1 MQEEEVESEED
12 EEELKEIELPE
23 DDELEVEQDMIS
35 MYNSSDRR
43 KVNSM
48 RFKGQIGKL
57 PVYALLD
64 SGSTH
69 SFVNPTVIRKLGLTT
84 TQTNPMVVI
93 VANGEKMVTD
103 TKCTALKFSLQGL
116 ELEEDLRLLAVQGF
130 DMILGLDWLVS
141 LGPMKIDW
149 GKGCLEFNQDG
160 KDVKLM
166 VKEEK
171 AELKIVKGDTDI
183 EKEVKKGHE
192 VIVAQLFKVST
203 EQTEPQPI
211 AARWKKILQEFD
223 DVFAEPTRLPPH
235 RIVDHRI
242 SLLPDAKP
250 INQRPYRYTHFQKL
264 EIEKIITELLKNS
277 LIQKSHSPYASPI
290 LLVKKKDGSW
300 RMCVDYRQMNSQTVK
315 DRFPIPLIEDILDEL
330 KGARFFSKID
340 LKAGYHQI
348 RMCED
353 DVHKTAFRTHDN
365 HYEFLVM
372 PFGLTNAPAT
382 FQSLMNKVFRPHLR
396 KFILV
401 FFDDILVY
409 NKSFEVHQ
417 QHLKM
422 TLELFRRN
430 QLYAKLNKC
439 EFGAN
444 SLEYLGH
451 VISEEGVSTDPKK
464 VEAMRQWPTPR
475 SVKELRGFLE
485 LTGYYRRFVRGYG
498 AIAKPLTD
506 QLKKNAFNWNAAV
519 DKAFE
524 ELKLAMINAPVLAM
538 PDFNKSFTIET
549 DASDKEMWAVLMQD
563 KKPIAF
569 MSKSLGIRN
578 QGPSTYEKEFLAL
591 LTAVSKWRH
600 YLLGGQF
607 IIKTDQISLKH
618 LLEQRVNHMMQH
630 KGLCKLIG
638 LDYKIEYKKGI
649 ENKVADALSRQVTGR
664 KEEKFE
670 TLTVT
675 ELIPQWVD
683 EIKDS
688 YINDTWIEGLQNKN
702 SGLNSESK
710 FTQSNGLWKY
720 KDKLC
725 IGTNGGWRERLIG
738 EVHNSSQGGHS
749 GIQATYKRV
758 KAQFYWPNMRE
769 TIHKYVSGCNTCQQ
783 TKGENVKLPGL
794 LQPLPVP
801 EEAWVSI
808 SMDFISGLP
817 RSEGKKVIMVIV
829 DRLTKYAHLA
839 TLQHPFSASDVARV
853 FLETVYKLHG
863 LPQNI
868 ISDRDPIFT
877 SKFWKEIMEK
887 MRVKLKMSTA
897 YHPQNDGQTERVN
910 QCIENYLRSM
920 MLNQPKLWTKWLA
933 MAEYWYNTNFHSALN
948 TTPFKALY
956 GYDPPQLPMGTIPR
970 CSDEGKT

>member
-1 MQEEEVESEED
+1 
-12 EEELKEIELPE
+12 
-23 DDELEVEQDMIS
+23 
-35 MYNSSDRR
+35 
-43 KVNSM
+43 
-48 RFKGQIGKL
+48 
-57 PVYALLD
+57 
-64 SGSTH
+64 
-69 SFVNPTVIRKLGLTT
+69 
-84 TQTNPMVVI
+84 
-93 VANGEKMVTD
+93 
-103 TKCTALKFSLQGL
+103 
-116 ELEEDLRLLAVQGF
+116 
-130 DMILGLDWLVS
+130 
-141 LGPMKIDW
+141 
-149 GKGCLEFNQDG
+149 
-160 KDVKLM
+160 
-166 VKEEK
+166 
-171 AELKIVKGDTDI
+171 
-183 EKEVKKGHE
+183 
-192 VIVAQLFKVST
+192 
-203 EQTEPQPI
+203 
-211 AARWKKILQEFD
+211 
-223 DVFAEPTRLPPH
+223 
-235 RIVDHRI
+235 
-242 SLLPDAKP
+242 
-250 INQRPYRYTHFQKL
+250 
-264 EIEKIITELLKNS
+264 
-277 LIQKSHSPYASPI
+277 
-290 LLVKKKDGSW
+290 
-300 RMCVDYRQMNSQTVK
+300 
-315 DRFPIPLIEDILDEL
+315 
-330 KGARFFSKID
+330 
-340 LKAGYHQI
+340 
-348 RMCED
+348 
-353 DVHKTAFRTHDN
+353 
-365 HYEFLVM
+365 
-372 PFGLTNAPAT
+372 
-382 FQSLMNKVFRPHLR
+382 
-396 KFILV
+396 
-401 FFDDILVY
+401 
-409 NKSFEVHQ
+409 
-417 QHLKM
+417 
-422 TLELFRRN
+422 
-430 QLYAKLNKC
+430 
-439 EFGAN
+439 
-444 SLEYLGH
+444 
-451 VISEEGVSTDPKK
+451 
-464 VEAMRQWPTPR
+464 
-475 SVKELRGFLE
+475 
-485 LTGYYRRFVRGYG
+485 
-498 AIAKPLTD
+498 
-506 QLKKNAFNWNAAV
+506 
-519 DKAFE
+519 
-524 ELKLAMINAPVLAM
+524 MINAPVLAM

-578 QGPSTYEKEFLAL
+578 QGPSTYENEFLAL
-591 LTAVSKWRH
+591 LTTVSKWRH
-600 YLLGGQF
+600 CLLGGQF

-630 KGLCKLIG
+630 KGLCKLMG

-725 IGTNGGWRERLIG
+725 IETNGGWRERLIG

-817 RSEGKKVIMVIV
+817 RSEGKEVIMVIV

-839 TLQHPFSASDVARV
+839 ALQHPFSASDVARV

-897 YHPQNDGQTERVN
+897 YHPQTDGQIERVN

-970 CSDEGKT
+970 CSVEAVNELMKERHEWLQELKNSLKKAQERMKKFADQKRSERTFAIGDWVYLKLHPYRQVSLKGSGHERSHKLSPKFYGPFEIVDKKGELAYELNLPTDSQVHPVFHVSQLRGKVGEGHEIMPNLPLVGMKNKQKEEPEAIIGRRLTQRGNQGVVQILVRWKGQTDEDASWEDYHQLEKQFPHFILRDKEYFEKGRVSGIEINKLLAVGEEIKNSKLNKQLTVGPSAVTVNCKQTEENKRGDVDIGGQHVNCNGVKEGATQEELTRVLRSTVTDKRRDELDGGEKRGKKGVTQ